1 MKQKA
6 ISTIMLAA
14 LLAVS
19 IFFNFSLYQE
29 QKTAKERIEQ
39 FLPAAAQIETEIAM
53 LRNNNRELLSQLTS
67 MQMQNDSAKKAPQ
80 AYPTMNPAGIKSLI
94 PEQQP
99 AQPSLIIPPTT
110 TGDFNDLQKQH
121 KQ

>member
-1 MKQKA
+1 MKQKP
-6 ISTIMLAA
+6 ISTIMLAVI
-14 LLAVS
+14 LAVS

-53 LRNNNRELLSQLTS
+53 LRNNNRELLSRLTA
-67 MQMQNDSAKKAPQ
+67 MQMQQDSIKKMPS
-80 AYPTMNPAGIKSLI
+80 AYPTMNPAGIQPLTQ
-94 PEQQP
+94 ERQP
-99 AQPSLIIPPTT
+99 ALPSMMIPPTT
-110 TGDFNDLQKQH
+110 TGDFNDLQKQR